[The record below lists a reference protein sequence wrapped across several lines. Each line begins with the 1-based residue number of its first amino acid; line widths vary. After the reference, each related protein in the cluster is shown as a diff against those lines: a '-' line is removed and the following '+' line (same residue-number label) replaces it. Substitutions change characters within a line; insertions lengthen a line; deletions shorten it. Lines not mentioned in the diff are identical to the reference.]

1 MELSMDIYSRN
12 KSLEEKKK
20 KVDALVIS
28 GAEFGLLARPTL
40 KIASE
45 NIWVWDVVISS
56 YPWWLISTC
65 EAWRRV
71 WGVG

>member
-45 NIWVWDVVISS
+45 NI
-56 YPWWLISTC
+56 
-65 EAWRRV
+65 
-71 WGVG
+71 